1 MGVPL
6 FDLIADPLSEG
17 LTNDGRTHVGNPLL
31 GDLGHIFLV
40 RKVFFNTLLLD
51 GEGQDLGD
59 RKVLVLRDVDG
70 LDLFVGKIGLLPAN
84 DIFQKIDCD
93 VICKKLRVRTWRAV
107 DLPYG
112 GMYTLQSVARNV

>member
-1 MGVPL
+1 MARGLELCGQLWVDRNHHLSFFSHMGVPL
-6 FDLIADPLSEG
+6 LDLFADPLTEG
-17 LTNDGRTHVGNPLL
+17 HTDDSRTHVGDPLL

-70 LDLFVGKIGLLPAN
+70 LDLFVGKIRLLPTN
-84 DIFQKIDCD
+84 DIFQK
-93 VICKKLRVRTWRAV
+93 
-107 DLPYG
+107 
-112 GMYTLQSVARNV
+112 